1 MHQVWA
7 VEIQVGSAPAACPH
21 PPIGGQ
27 ILGMP
32 QGSCWQ
38 ALLLIFPLLPYTS
51 PTWGL
56 QGSAAEKSAGGWGGQ
71 GVGGEGSMRGLG
83 CRGCGLHAFSKR
95 WASRLYNYTPDNHF
109 HNPEAAQS
117 SCSGGLLVITLPHI
131 HWVHALCN
139 PCHDLLHLPL
149 DLPLHLPRKTLLLL
163 TDAPENLRQLL

>member
-27 ILGMP
+27 ILRMP

-38 ALLLIFPLLPYTS
+38 ALLLIFPLLPPTS
-51 PTWGL
+51 STWGL
-56 QGSAAEKSAGGWGGQ
+56 QGSAAEKS
-71 GVGGEGSMRGLG
+71 VGGRRRSRSWGEKGVRGMG
-83 CRGCGLHAFSKR
+83 RRGCGLHAFSKR

-109 HNPEAAQS
+109 HNPKAALS
-117 SCSGGLLVITLPHI
+117 SCSGGLLVITLPPV
-131 HWVHALCN
+131 HWVCALCN
-139 PCHDLLHLPL
+139 PCHDLLHLRL
-149 DLPLHLPRKTLLLL
+149 DLPLHLPWKTLLLL